1 MIAILLAGG
10 LGSRLY
16 PSTKKISK
24 QLLPVFDKPMI
35 YYSLS
40 TLMFAGMRKIFIV
53 VTPSSIEDYKTLLN
67 DGSQW
72 GLEFQFIIQEKP
84 SGIADSF
91 NLIPSEYTDQPC
103 IMILG
108 DNLFYGSGLGRGLKQ
123 SFTGQGSLIYAYEV
137 ANPNDYGVVVFDR
150 ENKPIKILEKPDYDI
165 SNFAIPGLYWFDN
178 HCYEYAKKISPSER
192 GELEITDILNEYLRA
207 GELKVNIL
215 PRGTA
220 WLDTGTAQNL
230 LAASNFVSVIE
241 ERQGL
246 KIGCPEEV
254 ALREEF
260 ISKSEFAQV
269 VAKLPAGNYREYLE
283 KLGI

>member
-16 PSTKKISK
+16 PATKKISK

-35 YYSLS
+35 YYPLT
-40 TLMFAGMRKIFIV
+40 TLMFAGVRKIFIV

-72 GLEFQFIIQEKP
+72 GLEFEFIIQEKP
-84 SGIADSF
+84 NGIADSL
-91 NLIPSEYTDQPC
+91 NLIPIEYTQEPC

-123 SFTGQGSLIYAYEV
+123 SFTGQGALVYAYEV
-137 ANPNDYGVVVFDR
+137 ANPNNYGVVVFDS
-150 ENKPIKILEKPDYDI
+150 EGKPIKILEKPTYQI

-178 HCYEYAKKISPSER
+178 HCYEYAKKISLSDR
-192 GELEITDILNEYLRA
+192 GELEITDILIEYLRA
-207 GELKVNIL
+207 GNLKVNIL

-254 ALREEF
+254 AFREEF
-260 ISKSEFAQV
+260 ISRDEFNQL

-283 KLGI
+283 KLEI

>member
-35 YYSLS
+35 YYSLT
-40 TLMFAGMRKIFIV
+40 TLMFAGIRKIFIV

-137 ANPNDYGVVVFDR
+137 ANPNDYGVVVFDS

-260 ISKSEFAQV
+260 ISKSEFARV